1 MEFLEQ
7 QICTH
12 IWFKVCMVSIMQVK
26 CNLHIIINNVIQNI
40 EQIQYCTMNNY
51 TLSSILCSNTYV
63 TIFEFD
69 SLAVLWISNYQDSRM
84 WKVVKK
90 WVGYSQWELSI

>member
-7 QICTH
+7 QIYTH

-26 CNLHIIINNVIQNI
+26 CNLHIMINNVIQNI

-51 TLSSILCSNTYV
+51 TISSIMCSNTYV
-63 TIFEFD
+63 TFLNLIHKQCYE
-69 SLAVLWISNYQDSRM
+69 YQTIRIQDYER
-84 WKVVKK
+84 
-90 WVGYSQWELSI
+90 